1 MKLHDLKERISS
13 LTQDVEFSH
22 NSMTYLVV
30 PYNAKKYVLLSED
43 RFGKELECNSIDM
56 LFCFP
61 FFDGKALRDIMND
74 VNLI

>member
-22 NSMTYLVV
+22 NGKDYLVI
-30 PYNAKKYVLLSED
+30 PFNARKFIMVETPDQKSI
-43 RFGKELECNSIDM
+43 ECNSIDM

-74 VNLI
+74 VNLT